1 MIFRELTTLL
11 RLGLRNLMGYKLRTA
26 LTMLGVLI
34 GVIAVI
40 VMMAIAAGAEQA
52 LLDDI
57 GRLGIENIILNSV
70 RPPEKKEDTQTRTR
84 QFNRYGLTFKDEKQ
98 IRNTIPG
105 LKKVLPVHKRRD
117 PVWWG
122 SKKVEATVYAVH
134 SVHMHLFDLDVVRG
148 RNLTDLDGAALKRVC
163 VIRAGLLAEL
173 GIFRDPLGMQLQV
186 GNRYYEVVGVL
197 RDQAFLGYARKALD
211 IDAKTTEIY
220 VPYETMF
227 RRHGTRTVVLRQG
240 SREMT
245 DVQLSQVVVS
255 VDSVEDVLP
264 TARMLERVLDVNHE
278 DRDFEMVVPLEVL
291 EQRRRTQRVF
301 HYFLVAIALISLL
314 VGAIGIA
321 NIMLATVTERTREIG
336 VRRALGAKR
345 RDIMAQFLTE
355 TTVISTLGGLLGVGL
370 SFPVVRGVTALFG
383 WDAIV
388 TVSSIF
394 LAVGISV
401 AVGVLSG
408 IFPAR
413 RAALLD
419 PIAALRH
426 E

>member
-1 MIFRELTTLL
+1 VIRELGTLL
-11 RLGLRNLMGYKLRTA
+11 RLGLRNLAGYKLRTA
-26 LTMLGVLI
+26 LTMTGVTL

-40 VMMAIAAGAEQA
+40 VMLAIGAGAEQA
-52 LLDDI
+52 LLREI
-57 GRLGIENIILNSV
+57 GRLGIENIIVNSV
-70 RPPEKKEDTQTRTR
+70 RPPEKKEDTQTNAW

-98 IRNTIPG
+98 IRQTIPG
-105 LKKVLPVHKRRD
+105 LKTVLPVHKRRD
-117 PVWWG
+117 SVWWG

-134 SVHMHLFDLDVVRG
+134 SRHMHLFNLQVIRG
-148 RNLTDLDGAALKRVC
+148 RNLTHYDGAALKRVC
-163 VIRAGLLAEL
+163 IIRAGLLPEL
-173 GIFRDPLGMQLQV
+173 GAFRDPLGMHLQV
-186 GNRYYEVVGVL
+186 GERYYEVVGVL
-197 RDQAFLGYARKALD
+197 RDQDFMGYARKALD

-227 RRHGTRTVVLRQG
+227 RRLGTRTVVRRQG

-255 VDSVEDVLP
+255 VHSVDDVLP
-264 TARMLERVLDVNHE
+264 TARMLKRVLDLNHE
-278 DRDFEMVVPLEVL
+278 DQDYEMVVPLEML
-291 EQRRRTQRVF
+291 EQRRKTQQVMNVF
-301 HYFLVAIALISLL
+301 LIIIASVALL

-321 NIMLATVTERTREIG
+321 NIMLASVTERTREIG
-336 VRRALGAKR
+336 IRRALGAKR

-355 TTVISTLGGLLGVGL
+355 TTVISTLGGLFGVAGSFLFVWGL
-370 SFPVVRGVTALFG
+370 TSMSG
-383 WDAIV
+383 WEAIV
-388 TVSSIF
+388 TLNSIL

-401 AVGVLSG
+401 AVGIVSG

>member
-1 MIFRELTTLL
+1 VIARELATLL
-11 RLGLRNLMGYKLRTA
+11 RLGLRNLMGYKLRTG

-52 LLDDI
+52 LLDEI
-57 GRLGIENIILNSV
+57 GRLGIENIIINSV
-70 RPPEKKEDTQTRTR
+70 QPPEKKEDTQTNAW

-105 LKKVLPVHKRRD
+105 LKKVLPVHKRRE

-134 SVHMHLFDLDVVRG
+134 SRHMHLFNLEVLRG
-148 RNLTDLDGAALKRVC
+148 RNLTEFDGAAIKRVC
-163 VIRAGLLAEL
+163 VIRAGLPAEL
-173 GIFRDPLGMQLQV
+173 GVFRDPLGMQLQV
-186 GNRYYEVVGVL
+186 GDRYYEVVGVL

-211 IDAKTTEIY
+211 NDAATTEIY

-227 RRHGTRTVVLRQG
+227 RRLGTRTVVRRQG

-255 VDSVEDVLP
+255 VNSVDDVLP
-264 TARMLERVLDVNHE
+264 TARMLKRVLELNHE
-278 DRDFEMVVPLEVL
+278 DQDFEMVVPLEVL

-336 VRRALGAKR
+336 VRRALGARR

-370 SFPVVRGVTALFG
+370 SFPAVRGVTWLFG

-388 TVSSIF
+388 TLASIL

>member
-1 MIFRELTTLL
+1 
-11 RLGLRNLMGYKLRTA
+11 
-26 LTMLGVLI
+26 
-34 GVIAVI
+34 
-40 VMMAIAAGAEQA
+40 
-52 LLDDI
+52 
-57 GRLGIENIILNSV
+57 
-70 RPPEKKEDTQTRTR
+70 
-84 QFNRYGLTFKDEKQ
+84 
-98 IRNTIPG
+98 
-105 LKKVLPVHKRRD
+105 
-117 PVWWG
+117 
-122 SKKVEATVYAVH
+122 
-134 SVHMHLFDLDVVRG
+134 MHLFNLEVVRG
-148 RNLTDLDGAALKRVC
+148 RNLTDFDGAAIKRVC
-163 VIRAGLLAEL
+163 VIRGGLLGEL

-186 GNRYYEVVGVL
+186 GDRYYEVVGIL
-197 RDQAFLGYARKALD
+197 RDQTFLGYARKALD
-211 IDAKTTEIY
+211 IDAKTMEIY

-227 RRHGTRTVVLRQG
+227 RRLGTRTVVRRQG

-264 TARMLERVLDVNHE
+264 TAQMLQRVLELNHE
-278 DRDFEMVVPLEVL
+278 DQDFEMVVPLEVL

-355 TTVISTLGGLLGVGL
+355 TTVISTLGGLLGVAL

-388 TVSSIF
+388 TLASIV

-401 AVGVLSG
+401 AVGVVSG

>member
-1 MIFRELTTLL
+1 VIARELATLL
-11 RLGLRNLMGYKLRTA
+11 RLGLRNLMGYKLRTG

-52 LLDDI
+52 LLDEI
-57 GRLGIENIILNSV
+57 GRLGIENIIINSV
-70 RPPEKKEDTQTRTR
+70 QPPEKKEDTQTNAW

-105 LKKVLPVHKRRD
+105 LKKVLPVHKRRE

-134 SVHMHLFDLDVVRG
+134 SRHMHLFNLEVLRG
-148 RNLTDLDGAALKRVC
+148 RNLTEFDGAAIKRVC
-163 VIRAGLLAEL
+163 VIRAGLPAEL
-173 GIFRDPLGMQLQV
+173 GVFRDPLGMQLQV
-186 GNRYYEVVGVL
+186 GDRYYEVVGVL

-227 RRHGTRTVVLRQG
+227 RRLGTRTVVRRQG

-255 VDSVEDVLP
+255 VNSVDDVLP
-264 TARMLERVLDVNHE
+264 TARMLKRVLELNHE
-278 DRDFEMVVPLEVL
+278 DQDFEMVVPLEVL

-336 VRRALGAKR
+336 VRRALGARR

-370 SFPVVRGVTALFG
+370 SFPAVRGVTWLFG

-388 TVSSIF
+388 TLASIL

>member
-1 MIFRELTTLL
+1 MIARDLGTLL
-11 RLGLRNLMGYKLRTA
+11 RLGLRNLAGYKLRTA
-26 LTMLGVLI
+26 LTMTGVTL

-40 VMMAIAAGAEQA
+40 VMLAIGAGAERA
-52 LLDDI
+52 LLREI
-57 GRLGIENIILNSV
+57 GRLGIENIIVNSV
-70 RPPEKKEDTQTRTR
+70 RPPEKKEDTQTRSW

-105 LKKVLPVHKRRD
+105 LKKVLPVHKRRES
-117 PVWWG
+117 VWWG
-122 SKKVEATVYAVH
+122 SKKIEATVYAVH
-134 SVHMHLFDLDVVRG
+134 SRHMRLFNLQVVRG
-148 RNLTDLDGAALKRVC
+148 RNLTEYDGAALKRVC
-163 VIRAGLLAEL
+163 IIRAGLRPEL
-173 GIFRDPLGMQLQV
+173 GILRDPLGMQLQV
-186 GNRYYEVVGVL
+186 GDGYYEVVGIL
-197 RDQAFLGYARKALD
+197 RDQDFLGYARKALD

-227 RRHGTRTVVLRQG
+227 RRLGTRTVVRRQG

-255 VDSVEDVLP
+255 VDSVDDVLP
-264 TARMLERVLDVNHE
+264 TARMLKRVLDVNHE
-278 DRDFEMVVPLEVL
+278 DQDYEMVVPLEVL
-291 EQRRRTQRVF
+291 EQRRKTQQVMNVF
-301 HYFLVAIALISLL
+301 LIIIASVALL

-321 NIMLATVTERTREIG
+321 NIMLASVTERTREIG
-336 VRRALGAKR
+336 IRRALGAKR
-345 RDIMAQFLTE
+345 RDIVAQFLTE
-355 TTVISTLGGLLGVGL
+355 TTVISTLGGLFGVAGSFLFVWGL
-370 SFPVVRGVTALFG
+370 TSMSG
-383 WDAIV
+383 WEAIV
-388 TVSSIF
+388 TLDSIL

-401 AVGVLSG
+401 AVGIVSG

>member
-1 MIFRELTTLL
+1 MIARDLGTLL
-11 RLGLRNLMGYKLRTA
+11 RLGLRNLAGYKLRTA
-26 LTMLGVLI
+26 LTMTGVTL

-40 VMMAIAAGAEQA
+40 VMLAIGAGAERA
-52 LLDDI
+52 LLREI
-57 GRLGIENIILNSV
+57 GRLGIENIIVNSV
-70 RPPEKKEDTQTRTR
+70 RPPEKKEDTQTRSW

-105 LKKVLPVHKRRD
+105 LKKVLPVHKRRES
-117 PVWWG
+117 VWWG
-122 SKKVEATVYAVH
+122 SKKIEATVYAVH
-134 SVHMHLFDLDVVRG
+134 SRHMRLFNLQVVRG
-148 RNLTDLDGAALKRVC
+148 RNLTGYDGAALKRVC
-163 VIRAGLLAEL
+163 IIRAGLRPEL
-173 GIFRDPLGMQLQV
+173 GILRDPLGMQLQV
-186 GNRYYEVVGVL
+186 GDGYYEVVGIL
-197 RDQAFLGYARKALD
+197 RDQDFLGYARKALD

-227 RRHGTRTVVLRQG
+227 RRLGTRTVVRRQG

-255 VDSVEDVLP
+255 VDSVDDVLP
-264 TARMLERVLDVNHE
+264 TARMLKRVLDVNHE
-278 DRDFEMVVPLEVL
+278 DQDYEMVVPLEVL
-291 EQRRRTQRVF
+291 EQRRKTQQVMNVF
-301 HYFLVAIALISLL
+301 LIIIASVALL

-321 NIMLATVTERTREIG
+321 NIMLASVTERTREIG
-336 VRRALGAKR
+336 IRRALGAKR
-345 RDIMAQFLTE
+345 RDIVAQFLTE
-355 TTVISTLGGLLGVGL
+355 TTVISTLGGLFGVAGSFLFVWGL
-370 SFPVVRGVTALFG
+370 TSMSG
-383 WDAIV
+383 WEAIV
-388 TVSSIF
+388 TLDSIL

-401 AVGVLSG
+401 AVGIVSG

>member
-1 MIFRELTTLL
+1 MIARELATLL
-11 RLGLRNLMGYKLRTA
+11 RLGLRNLMGYKLRTG

-52 LLDDI
+52 LLDEI
-57 GRLGIENIILNSV
+57 GRLGIENIIINSV
-70 RPPEKKEDTQTRTR
+70 QPPEKKEDTQTNAW

-105 LKKVLPVHKRRD
+105 LKKVLPVHKRRE

-134 SVHMHLFDLDVVRG
+134 SRHMHLFNLEVLRG
-148 RNLTDLDGAALKRVC
+148 RNLTEFDGAAIKRVC
-163 VIRAGLLAEL
+163 VIRAGLPAEL
-173 GIFRDPLGMQLQV
+173 GVFRDPLGMQLQV
-186 GNRYYEVVGVL
+186 GDRYYEVVGVL

-227 RRHGTRTVVLRQG
+227 RRLGTRTVVRRQG

-255 VDSVEDVLP
+255 VNSVDDVLP
-264 TARMLERVLDVNHE
+264 TARMLKRVLELNHE
-278 DRDFEMVVPLEVL
+278 DQDFEMVVPLEVL

-336 VRRALGAKR
+336 VRRALGARR

-370 SFPVVRGVTALFG
+370 SFPAVRGVTWLFG

-388 TVSSIF
+388 TLASIL

>member
-1 MIFRELTTLL
+1 VIARELATLL
-11 RLGLRNLMGYKLRTA
+11 RLGLRNLMGYKLRTG

-57 GRLGIENIILNSV
+57 GRLGIENIIINSV
-70 RPPEKKEDTQTRTR
+70 RPPEKKEDTQTNAW

-105 LKKVLPVHKRRD
+105 LKKVLPVHKRRES
-117 PVWWG
+117 VWWG

-134 SVHMHLFDLDVVRG
+134 SRHMHLFNLEVLRG
-148 RNLTDLDGAALKRVC
+148 RNLTDFDGAAIKRVC
-163 VIRAGLLAEL
+163 VIRAGLLPEL
-173 GIFRDPLGMQLQV
+173 GVFRDPLGMQLQV
-186 GNRYYEVVGVL
+186 GDRYYEVVGVL

-220 VPYETMF
+220 VPYDTMF
-227 RRHGTRTVVLRQG
+227 RRLGTRTVVRRQG

-255 VDSVEDVLP
+255 VNSVEDVLP
-264 TARMLERVLDVNHE
+264 TAQMLQRVLELNHE

-355 TTVISTLGGLLGVGL
+355 TTVISTLGGLLGVAL
-370 SFPVVRGVTALFG
+370 SFPAVRGVTALFG

-388 TVSSIF
+388 TLSSIL

>member
-1 MIFRELTTLL
+1 MIVRELTTLL

-34 GVIAVI
+34 GVIAVV

-57 GRLGIENIILNSV
+57 GRLGIENIIINSV
-70 RPPEKKEDTQTRTR
+70 QPPEKTEDTQTNAW

-105 LKKVLPVHKRRD
+105 LKKVLPVHKRRESA
-117 PVWWG
+117 WWG

-134 SVHMHLFDLDVVRG
+134 SRHMHLFNLEVLRG
-148 RNLTDLDGAALKRVC
+148 RNLTDLDGAAIKRVC
-163 VIRAGLLAEL
+163 VIRAGLVPEL
-173 GIFRDPLGMQLQV
+173 GILRDPLGMQLQV
-186 GNRYYEVVGVL
+186 GDRYYEVVGIL

-220 VPYETMF
+220 VPYDTMF
-227 RRHGTRTVVLRQG
+227 RRLGTRTVVRRQG
-240 SREMT
+240 SRQMT

-255 VDSVEDVLP
+255 VNSVDDVLP
-264 TARMLERVLDVNHE
+264 TAQMLQRVLELNHE

-355 TTVISTLGGLLGVGL
+355 TTVISTLGGLLGVAL
-370 SFPVVRGVTALFG
+370 CFPVVRGVTWLFG

-388 TVSSIF
+388 TASSII

-401 AVGVLSG
+401 AVGVVSG

-413 RAALLD
+413 RAALLE
-419 PIAALRH
+419 PVAALRH

>member
-1 MIFRELTTLL
+1 MIFRELWTLL

-52 LLDDI
+52 LLREI
-57 GRLGIENIILNSV
+57 GRLGIENIIINSV
-70 RPPEKKEDTQTRTR
+70 RPPEKKEDTQTQTW

-98 IRNTIPG
+98 IRSTIPG
-105 LKKVLPVHKRRD
+105 LTRVLPVHKRRD

-134 SVHMHLFDLDVVRG
+134 ARHMHLFDLEVVRG
-148 RNLTDLDGAALKRVC
+148 RNLTEYDGIALKRVC
-163 VIRAGLLAEL
+163 VIRAGLVPEL
-173 GIFRDPLGMQLQV
+173 GIYRDPLGMQLQV
-186 GNRYYEVVGVL
+186 GDLYYQVVGVL

-211 IDAKTTEIY
+211 VDAKTTEVY

-227 RRHGTRTVVLRQG
+227 RRLGTRKVVRRQG

-245 DVQLSQVVVS
+245 DIQLSQVVVS
-255 VDSVEDVLP
+255 VESVEDVLP
-264 TARMLERVLDVNHE
+264 TARMLRRVLDINHE
-278 DRDFEMVVPLEVL
+278 DRDYELVVPLEVL

-355 TTVISTLGGLLGVGL
+355 TTVISTLGGLLGVAL
-370 SFPVVRGVTALFG
+370 SFPVVKGVTALFG

-388 TVSSIF
+388 TLASIL

-401 AVGVLSG
+401 AVGIVSG

>member
-1 MIFRELTTLL
+1 VIARELATLL
-11 RLGLRNLMGYKLRTA
+11 RLGLRNLMGYKLRTG

-52 LLDDI
+52 LLDEI
-57 GRLGIENIILNSV
+57 GRLGIENIIINSV
-70 RPPEKKEDTQTRTR
+70 RPPEKREDTQTSTR

-105 LKKVLPVHKRRD
+105 LKKVLPVHKRRE

-134 SVHMHLFDLDVVRG
+134 SRHMHLFNLEVVRG
-148 RNLTDLDGAALKRVC
+148 RNLTDFDGAAIKRVC
-163 VIRAGLLAEL
+163 IIRAGLVAEL
-173 GIFRDPLGMQLQV
+173 GILRDPLGMHLQV
-186 GNRYYEVVGVL
+186 GNRYYKVVGVL

-220 VPYETMF
+220 VPYDTMF
-227 RRHGTRTVVLRQG
+227 RRLGTRTVVRRQG

-255 VDSVEDVLP
+255 VNSVDEVLP
-264 TARMLERVLDVNHE
+264 TARMLTRVLELNHE
-278 DRDFEMVVPLEVL
+278 DRDYEMVVPLEVL

-301 HYFLVAIALISLL
+301 HHFLVAIALISLL

-355 TTVISTLGGLLGVGL
+355 TTVISTLGGLLGVAL
-370 SFPVVRGVTALFG
+370 CFPVVRGVTWLYG
-383 WDAIV
+383 WDAII
-388 TVSSIF
+388 TPASIL

-401 AVGVLSG
+401 AVGVVSG

-413 RAALLD
+413 RAARLE
-419 PIAALRH
+419 PVAALRH

>member
-1 MIFRELTTLL
+1 MIGRELMTLL

-57 GRLGIENIILNSV
+57 GRLGIENIIINSV
-70 RPPEKKEDTQTRTR
+70 RPPEKKEDTQTNAW

-105 LKKVLPVHKRRD
+105 LKKVLPVHKRRES
-117 PVWWG
+117 VWWG

-134 SVHMHLFDLDVVRG
+134 SRHMHLFNLEVLRG
-148 RNLTDLDGAALKRVC
+148 RNLTDFDGAAIKRVC
-163 VIRAGLLAEL
+163 VIRAGLLPEL
-173 GIFRDPLGMQLQV
+173 GVFRDPLGMQLQV
-186 GNRYYEVVGVL
+186 GDRYYEVVGVL

-220 VPYETMF
+220 VPYDTMF
-227 RRHGTRTVVLRQG
+227 RRLGTRTVVRRQG

-255 VDSVEDVLP
+255 VDSVDDVLP
-264 TARMLERVLDVNHE
+264 TAQMLQRVLALNHE

-355 TTVISTLGGLLGVGL
+355 TTVISTLGGLLGVAL
-370 SFPVVRGVTALFG
+370 SFPAVRGVTALFG

-388 TVSSIF
+388 TLSSIL

>member
-1 MIFRELTTLL
+1 
-11 RLGLRNLMGYKLRTA
+11 
-26 LTMLGVLI
+26 
-34 GVIAVI
+34 
-40 VMMAIAAGAEQA
+40 
-52 LLDDI
+52 
-57 GRLGIENIILNSV
+57 
-70 RPPEKKEDTQTRTR
+70 
-84 QFNRYGLTFKDEKQ
+84 
-98 IRNTIPG
+98 
-105 LKKVLPVHKRRD
+105 
-117 PVWWG
+117 
-122 SKKVEATVYAVH
+122 
-134 SVHMHLFDLDVVRG
+134 
-148 RNLTDLDGAALKRVC
+148 
-163 VIRAGLLAEL
+163 
-173 GIFRDPLGMQLQV
+173 
-186 GNRYYEVVGVL
+186 
-197 RDQAFLGYARKALD
+197 
-211 IDAKTTEIY
+211 
-220 VPYETMF
+220 
-227 RRHGTRTVVLRQG
+227 
-240 SREMT
+240 
-245 DVQLSQVVVS
+245 
-255 VDSVEDVLP
+255 VDDVLP
-264 TARMLERVLDVNHE
+264 TARMLKRVLELNHE
-278 DRDFEMVVPLEVL
+278 DQDFEMVVPLEVL

-336 VRRALGAKR
+336 VRRALGARR

-370 SFPVVRGVTALFG
+370 SFPAVRGVTWLFG

-388 TVSSIF
+388 TLASIL

>member
-1 MIFRELTTLL
+1 VIARELGTLL
-11 RLGLRNLMGYKLRTA
+11 RLGLRNLMGYKLRTV

-52 LLDDI
+52 LLDEI

-70 RPPEKKEDTQTRTR
+70 RPPEKKEDTQTRSW

-105 LKKVLPVHKRRD
+105 LKKVLPVHKRRE

-134 SVHMHLFDLDVVRG
+134 SKHMHLFDLKVVRG
-148 RNLTDLDGAALKRVC
+148 RNLSDYDGAALKRVC
-163 VIRAGLLAEL
+163 VIRAGLLPEL
-173 GIFRDPLGMQLQV
+173 GIYRDPLGMQLQV
-186 GNRYYEVVGVL
+186 GRRYYEVVGVL

-227 RRHGTRTVVLRQG
+227 RRLGTRTVVRRQG
-240 SREMT
+240 SRELT

-255 VDSVEDVLP
+255 VHSVQDVLP
-264 TARMLERVLDVNHE
+264 TARMLKRVLDVNHE
-278 DRDFEMVVPLEVL
+278 DQDYEMVVPLEVL
-291 EQRRRTQRVF
+291 EQRRKTQRVF

-336 VRRALGAKR
+336 IRRALGAKR

-355 TTVISTLGGLLGVGL
+355 TTVISTLGGVLGVAL
-370 SFPVVRGVTALFG
+370 SFPVVQGVTALFG

-388 TVSSIF
+388 TISSII

-401 AVGVLSG
+401 AVGVVSG

>member
-1 MIFRELTTLL
+1 VIARELATLL
-11 RLGLRNLMGYKLRTA
+11 RLGLRNLMGYKLRTG

-57 GRLGIENIILNSV
+57 GRLGIENIIINSV
-70 RPPEKKEDTQTRTR
+70 QPPEKKEDTQTNAW

-105 LKKVLPVHKRRD
+105 LKKVLPVHKRRE

-134 SVHMHLFDLDVVRG
+134 SRHMHLFNLEVLRG
-148 RNLTDLDGAALKRVC
+148 RNLTEFDGAAIKRVC
-163 VIRAGLLAEL
+163 VIRAGLPAEL
-173 GIFRDPLGMQLQV
+173 GVFRDPLGMQLQV
-186 GNRYYEVVGVL
+186 GDRYYEVVGVL

-227 RRHGTRTVVLRQG
+227 RRLGTRTVVRRQG

-255 VDSVEDVLP
+255 VNSVDDVLP
-264 TARMLERVLDVNHE
+264 TARMLKRVLELNHE
-278 DRDFEMVVPLEVL
+278 DQDFEMVVPLEVL

-301 HYFLVAIALISLL
+301 HYFLVAIALISLV

-370 SFPVVRGVTALFG
+370 SFPTVRAVTWLFG
-383 WDAIV
+383 WDGIV
-388 TVSSIF
+388 TLSSIL
-394 LAVGISV
+394 LAVVISV
-401 AVGVLSG
+401 AVGVVSG
-408 IFPAR
+408 IVPAR